1 MQEER
6 VTVNEKYEIVID
18 WSKNIFKA
26 LRYGEEWRNLVGDN
40 LILAMAYRIQELEQV
55 VKDKISPSSLSSL
68 SDESRRQP

>member
-40 LILAMAYRIQELEQV
+40 LILAMAYRIQEQA
-55 VKDKISPSSLSSL
+55 VKDKLSPSSLSS
-68 SDESRRQP
+68 ESRRQP